1 MQGLAAICPGSR
13 PGGGLLPPSL
23 VKATLVPAEGKS
35 REERDTDRQLRLL
48 GLVGSSE
55 TRVENTLRGSAW
67 VGSTMPKPVVWHQM
81 CRSTS
86 VTVTRSV
93 TRSQS
98 GRKGSAG
105 HASAATAVPPVTA
118 YVASADPP
126 ADLREKRRSEN
137 AKSPKTISESLR
149 DRRKCCRPDRPAPY
163 EIRNLVRKS
172 APRGWG

>member
-23 VKATLVPAEGKS
+23 VKATLVPAEGKL
-35 REERDTDRQLRLL
+35 REERGTDRQLRLL

-55 TRVENTLRGSAW
+55 TRAENTLRGSAW
-67 VGSTMPKPVVWHQM
+67 VGSTMPKPGVWRQM

-98 GRKGSAG
+98 GRKGSSG
-105 HASAATAVPPVTA
+105 HASTATAVPPVTA
-118 YVASADPP
+118 CIASADPP
-126 ADLREKRRSEN
+126 TDLRGIEEKRKRKEPEDDQRILARPPKMLPTRQARS
-137 AKSPKTISESLR
+137 L
-149 DRRKCCRPDRPAPY
+149 
-163 EIRNLVRKS
+163 
-172 APRGWG
+172 